1 MLSLLLLP
9 FIAVLSLSF
18 FLLIKL
24 RKNEP
29 LHLPPGPKGLP
40 IIGNLHQFDHL
51 KPHIYFA
58 NLAIT
63 YGPILSVQL
72 GNVPAV
78 VVQSAKLA
86 KEVLKTQDQH
96 FCRRPPMLG
105 TQTLSYKGLDIAF
118 SQDADY
124 FREIK
129 KICVLHLLSPKRVES
144 FAPVRQDEVSRLI
157 NKISKMASASQVVN
171 LTELV
176 MSFGSFNICRTAFG
190 NRYGSDDD
198 EGWSKR
204 SRFKS
209 LMNETEAM
217 FTTFFFADYF
227 PSIAWLDKLT
237 GQSARLQKT
246 FKDLDVFFN
255 EILNDH
261 LDPNRTQSEQEDLID
276 VLLRLRREGATTFEL
291 TLDHIK
297 AVLMDIFVAGTD
309 TSTTMV
315 VWAMTELVKNPNAM
329 KKVQEELRNV
339 AGYRGAIIPEDLPK
353 LEYFKAMVKETF
365 RFHPANPLLVV
376 RETLQKTNIQ
386 GYDIPLKTLMFVNVW
401 AIGRD
406 PEYWKDPEKYMPE
419 RFLGSS
425 IEYKGQDF
433 EFIPFGAGRK
443 MCPGMHLGVANFEL
457 ALANLLYSFDWEL
470 PVGKKREDID
480 TDTLPGVTM
489 YKKNPLCLVPHRYI

>member
-1 MLSLLLLP
+1 
-9 FIAVLSLSF
+9 
-18 FLLIKL
+18 
-24 RKNEP
+24 
-29 LHLPPGPKGLP
+29 
-40 IIGNLHQFDHL
+40 
-51 KPHIYFA
+51 
-58 NLAIT
+58 
-63 YGPILSVQL
+63 
-72 GNVPAV
+72 
-78 VVQSAKLA
+78 
-86 KEVLKTQDQH
+86 
-96 FCRRPPMLG
+96 
-105 TQTLSYKGLDIAF
+105 
-118 SQDADY
+118 
-124 FREIK
+124 
-129 KICVLHLLSPKRVES
+129 
-144 FAPVRQDEVSRLI
+144 
-157 NKISKMASASQVVN
+157 
-171 LTELV
+171 
-176 MSFGSFNICRTAFG
+176 
-190 NRYGSDDD
+190 
-198 EGWSKR
+198 
-204 SRFKS
+204 
-209 LMNETEAM
+209 
-217 FTTFFFADYF
+217 
-227 PSIAWLDKLT
+227 
-237 GQSARLQKT
+237 
-246 FKDLDVFFN
+246 
-255 EILNDH
+255 
-261 LDPNRTQSEQEDLID
+261 
-276 VLLRLRREGATTFEL
+276 
-291 TLDHIK
+291 
-297 AVLMDIFVAGTD
+297 DIFVAGTD

-406 PEYWKDPEKYMPE
+406 PEYWKDPEIYMPE

-470 PVGKKREDID
+470 PIGKKREDID